1 MFKNWSPCE
10 VVASVSAVAVAFAKD
25 RSTDEIAFWGTYL
38 SALGDTLATYAVVQ
52 EACEGNS
59 VNIQEE

>member
-1 MFKNWSPCE
+1 MFNDWSPCE

-25 RSTDEIAFWGTYL
+25 RSTDEITFWATYL
-38 SALGDTLATYAVVQ
+38 SALGDMLATYAVVQ

-59 VNIQEE
+59 VNIPEE